1 MVTMKT
7 EVVEDGG
14 EGEAEEGVA
23 EEGVGEGVTLLVC
36 LGGRLECGI
45 RKGRKKRMQNMSV
58 NR

>member
-14 EGEAEEGVA
+14 EAEEGVE